1 MSSDENNLV
10 SQDSL
15 SSLSTSITDLT
26 GPDRDQQR
34 QHIETAVNVWTPGT
48 EMAIDIDMIF
58 FDLAKAGEGVFL
70 LKLLDLLLAKKLDKI
85 ELANFLSKL
94 ERVSDVL
101 LEKGDGHNS
110 VMLLLRLIQH
120 SKGDV
125 EVIRTVIARLDE
137 MGWDEEAEEMNSTLA
152 DLYPD
157 AKAYQRRARYYWKN
171 KDKRSAFL
179 DIQRSLVLD
188 PSDDETLF
196 LYHQIEP
203 ERMQRA
209 WMGASARKIE
219 GFRPFISH
227 RRLHIAGFH
236 NSGVSW
242 LTTVLFQLGYYVTR
256 RDWGHWANPKTGE
269 ICLPQDHSMAHHRR
283 KFSGLNKHLSRGA
296 FEGKHHI
303 SFEGSHCWPSAQY
316 ANLDTVLVYRNLMS
330 TLLSLYKRR
339 VVTGT
344 TAGFSLREYF
354 DQCVD
359 LRTGLGLPDKWAIY
373 YLLWINLYAGENLL
387 LLSFDE
393 GRRNPASEVGAVL
406 SLLGEKYEDRDII
419 SAAGRSYLGDIAHD
433 DQELT
438 LLQTGRGSTD
448 DYLNLFSYE
457 DEQWITGLPLQMW
470 DYFEGKWDGNI
481 SDMSFKELI
490 DGLAVFG
497 GQMTPDL
504 AYLCDSGNITTAYNR
519 AAALS
524 DGQNRNSVFVF
535 AVDKATK
542 LIDNPLQDELN
553 AILDENF
560 IRALKV
566 YLYAFQNLMAPH
578 LMLSSIQ
585 KLKNGDD

>member
-1 MSSDENNLV
+1 MSSDDNNRV
-10 SQDSL
+10 SQDVV

-26 GPDRDQQR
+26 GPDRDRQR
-34 QHIETAVNVWTPGT
+34 QHIETAANVWTPGT

-58 FDLAKAGEGVFL
+58 FDLAKAGEGEFL
-70 LKLLDLLLAKKLDKI
+70 LKLLDLFLAKTLSQT

-101 LEKGDGHNS
+101 MEKGDGHNS
-110 VMLLLRLIQH
+110 VMLLLRLLHH
-120 SKGDV
+120 SNGNMN
-125 EVIRTVIARLDE
+125 VIRTVIARLDE
-137 MGWDEEAEEMNSTLA
+137 IGRDEEAEEMNSTLA
-152 DLYPD
+152 DLCPD

-171 KDKRSAFL
+171 KDKRSAFF

-188 PSDDETLF
+188 PSDDEALS

-203 ERMQRA
+203 ERMQRQ
-209 WMGASARKIE
+209 WVGAPARKIE
-219 GFRPFISH
+219 GFKPFMSH

-256 RDWGHWANPKTGE
+256 RSWGHWANPKNGE
-269 ICLPQDHSMAHHRR
+269 ICLPPDHLMVHHGP
-283 KFSGLNKHLSRGA
+283 KFPGLNKHLPRGA

-316 ANLDTVLVYRNLMS
+316 ANLDTVLVYRNLMGV
-330 TLLSLYKRR
+330 LWSLYKRR
-339 VVTGT
+339 VVTST
-344 TAGFSLREYF
+344 TGGLCLREYF
-354 DQCVD
+354 DQTGD
-359 LRTGLGLPDKWAIY
+359 TKTGLGLPDKWAIY
-373 YLLWINLYAGENLL
+373 YLLWINLYAGQNLL

-406 SLLGEKYEDRDII
+406 SLLGEEYEDRDII

-438 LLQTGRGSTD
+438 LLQVGRGSTD
-448 DYLNLFSYE
+448 DYLNVFSYE
-457 DEQWITGLPLQMW
+457 DEEWVTGLPRQMW

-481 SDMSFKELI
+481 SDMSFSELI

-497 GQMTPDL
+497 GQMAPDL
-504 AYLCDSGNITTAYNR
+504 ASLCDSGNIITAFNR
-519 AAALS
+519 AATHS
-524 DGQNRNSVFVF
+524 DGRNGNSVFVF

-542 LIDNPLQDELN
+542 LIDNPLQEELD

-566 YLYAFQNLMAPH
+566 YLYAFENLMAPH
-578 LMLSSIQ
+578 FMLFSAQ
-585 KLKNGDD
+585 QLKNGDD